1 MSTDIYTRRPR
12 RPDLPLIGHRRY
24 AEEVTSEQAAFAY
37 NDSLPRRSE
46 EERRRL
52 PMLSDEEYY
61 EIQERARQALAEWEA
76 ENGPITEEER
86 EATHAKF
93 KAALGD
99 QWPD

>member
-1 MSTDIYTRRPR
+1 M
-12 RPDLPLIGHRRY
+12 
-24 AEEVTSEQAAFAY
+24 TSEPVAY
-37 NDSLPRRSE
+37 AYDDSLPRRSE

-52 PMLSDEEYY
+52 PMVSDEEYY
-61 EIQERARQALAEWEA
+61 QIQERGRRALVEWEA